1 MAHPTAGFVNGS
13 DLLLYINTGTT
24 SNPTWA
30 AVAHTTSHTVDYSS
44 ETKDRVTKDI
54 STNGKW
60 KAKAVSG
67 ISATITCE
75 GLMIYDSASISYRSI
90 LAKMKAGEPVLLKFG
105 FREEAEGDTYE
116 QGQFVIT
123 SISQTSPAGEDT
135 TFSATFENSGEIET
149 LAVDE

>member
-1 MAHPTAGFVNGS
+1 MAHPTTGFVNGS
-13 DLLLYINTGTT
+13 DLLLYIDTSTT
-24 SNPTWA
+24 STPEWTP
-30 AVAHTTSHTVDYSS
+30 VAHTTSHTVDYSS

-75 GLMIYDSASISYRSI
+75 GLVIYDSDKLSYKAV
-90 LAKMKAGEPVLLKFG
+90 LAKMKAGATVLLKFG
-105 FREEAEGDTYE
+105 FREEATGDTYE
-116 QGQFVIT
+116 KGEFIIS

-135 TFSATFENSGEIET
+135 TFSATFENSGEIVTVE
-149 LAVDE
+149 VGG

>member
-1 MAHPTAGFVNGS
+1 MAHPTEGFVNGS
-13 DLLLYINTGTT
+13 DLLLFIDT
-24 SNPTWA
+24 SITSTPEWT

-54 STNGKW
+54 SSNGKW
-60 KAKAVSG
+60 KSKAVSG

-75 GLMIYDSASISYRSI
+75 GLMIYDSDKLSYKTI
-90 LAKMKAGEPVLLKFG
+90 LAKMKAGQTVLLKFG

-116 QGQFVIT
+116 QGLFVIS

-135 TFSATFENSGEIET
+135 TFSATFENSGEVTTEVVEI
-149 LAVDE
+149 